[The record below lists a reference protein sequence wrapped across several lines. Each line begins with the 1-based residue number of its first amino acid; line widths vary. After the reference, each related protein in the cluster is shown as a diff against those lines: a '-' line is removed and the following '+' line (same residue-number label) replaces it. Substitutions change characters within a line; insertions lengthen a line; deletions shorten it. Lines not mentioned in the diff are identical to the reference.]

1 MTFFE
6 SIWQTSLDVDAEST
20 GILIVLPSIKV
31 TEMDMGFLDLVA
43 CE

>member
-31 TEMDMGFLDLVA
+31 TEMAMGFLDLVA